1 MNPFDPM
8 LLLGITL
15 LGGLGSAIRVLFSK
29 WDGYM
34 PWGILTANVLASFIA
49 GFGVAYFTEE
59 TQVALVVI
67 GLAGGLSTFSS
78 WAAASVQMAALDRKL
93 APVLYTIFTLVFSS
107 TAAYFGL
114 LLG

>member
-59 TQVALVVI
+59 TQVALVV
-67 GLAGGLSTFSS
+67 
-78 WAAASVQMAALDRKL
+78 MAALDRKL